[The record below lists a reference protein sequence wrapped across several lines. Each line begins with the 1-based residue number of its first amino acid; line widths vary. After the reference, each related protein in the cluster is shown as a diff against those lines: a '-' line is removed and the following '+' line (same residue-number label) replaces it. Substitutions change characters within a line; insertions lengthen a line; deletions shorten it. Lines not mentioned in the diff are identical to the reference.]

1 MNNIKNFNDFINES
15 QEINEG
21 TRSQFGKIDKKGNIT
36 SVYMHYD
43 GYQENVLPI
52 LRKGYKGG
60 KNVDYVISQGAG
72 SGLEVNPKN
81 INFYKDDR
89 NSGPMSGNITKIA
102 NYLADAEDDGWAEY
116 VYLWDERSKQW
127 MMASYG
133 DRDLTVAEV

>member
-15 QEINEG
+15 QEINES
-21 TRSQFGKIDKKGNIT
+21 TRSQFGKIDKKGKIT

-43 GYQENVLPI
+43 GYPENVLPM

-81 INFYKDDR
+81 INFYNDD
-89 NSGPMSGNITKIA
+89 SGALTGNVARVA
-102 NYLADAEDDGWAEY
+102 NYLADAEDDGGAEY

-133 DRDLTVAEV
+133 ERDLKVAEV

>member
-43 GYQENVLPI
+43 GYPENVLPI
-52 LRKGYKGG
+52 LRKGYRGG
-60 KNVDYVISQGAG
+60 KNVDYVLSQGGG
-72 SGLEVNPKN
+72 SGLEVNPKK
-81 INFYKDDR
+81 INFYRDERDSR
-89 NSGPMSGNITKIA
+89 STGNITKIA
-102 NYLADAEDDGWAEY
+102 NYLADAEDESGAEY

-133 DRDLTVAEV
+133 ERDLKVAEV

>member
-1 MNNIKNFNDFINES
+1 MTNIKNFNDFINES

-43 GYQENVLPI
+43 GYPEYVLPV

-60 KNVDYVISQGAG
+60 KNVDYVLSQGSG
-72 SGLEVNPKN
+72 SQLEVNPKK
-81 INFYKDDR
+81 INFYNDDR
-89 NSGPMSGNITKIA
+89 DSKTTGNVSRIA
-102 NYLADAEDDGWAEY
+102 NYLTDVADDSGAEY

-133 DRDLTVAEV
+133 ERDLTVAEV